1 MVVARIGVAA
11 VAIGRTAGE
20 GLLVVSLNAADST
33 LDQQLGNTAGMRP
46 ERAEVPEEESG
57 IGAAV
62 VDVRQRRVQRLIVG
76 VDATDQRE
84 SGHRRPSPGASR
96 HPLPALRGE
105 GNSREVPEG
114 RMRGV
119 TFCTTLPPPSTYD
132 TLRNAAE
139 TTGVFRPAF

>member
-1 MVVARIGVAA
+1 
-11 VAIGRTAGE
+11 AGE

-33 LDQQLGNTAGMRP
+33 LDQQLGNTVGMRP

-105 GNSREVPEG
+105 RLARDPSPRLREKVPEG
-114 RMRGV
+114 RMTGV
-119 TFCTTLPPPSTYD
+119 TFCTTLPPPSRYD

-139 TTGVFRPAF
+139 TTGVFRP